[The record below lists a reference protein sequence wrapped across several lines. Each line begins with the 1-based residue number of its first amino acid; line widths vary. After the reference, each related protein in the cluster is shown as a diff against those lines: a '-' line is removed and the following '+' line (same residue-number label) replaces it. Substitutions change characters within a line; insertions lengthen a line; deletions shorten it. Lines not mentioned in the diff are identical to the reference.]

1 MLCRRCGHEN
11 RDGASYC
18 QSCGSRLSTTLC
30 SGCGND
36 LPTDARFC
44 DSCGAPAVSQAGP
57 LTPVGSAL
65 TPEQMAETLEFLSDV
80 PIFDG
85 LRSDVLELMAYRMR
99 FVSLVEGPIIKE
111 SEPPDGLYV
120 IKSGIVKVTKSAQA
134 EGVEAT
140 LAILRGGDNFGE
152 MSLIDGLPHS
162 ADVAAMQPVEC
173 YFLGRDDFMA
183 ALSRHAELARGILK
197 AAVGMVRNADE
208 WVARTI

>member
-1 MLCRRCGHEN
+1 
-11 RDGASYC
+11 
-18 QSCGSRLSTTLC
+18 
-30 SGCGND
+30 
-36 LPTDARFC
+36 
-44 DSCGAPAVSQAGP
+44 
-57 LTPVGSAL
+57 
-65 TPEQMAETLEFLSDV
+65 MAETLEFLRDV

-85 LRSDVLELMAYRMR
+85 LRPEDLELMASSMR
-99 FVSLVEGPIIKE
+99 VVSLVEGPIIRE
-111 SEPPDGLYV
+111 NEPPDGLYI
-120 IKSGIVKVTKSAQA
+120 IKSGTVKVTKSAQA

-140 LAILRGGDNFGE
+140 LAILRGGDSFGE

-183 ALSRHAELARGILK
+183 ALPRHAELARGILK